1 VGQVAVLGGRWLLEP
16 LALLM
21 LAVALAST
29 ARITALAATV
39 RADAVPAH
47 TVPAHTV
54 PAHTVP
60 AHTRRPRRAGLVG
73 AAVIDDTALALM
85 AVATAG
91 MLVPGLRT
99 LPDSAWEVVF
109 AVLTTWFAIRS
120 ARAARRAITRS
131 ASARA
136 LAAPNCAP
144 HLVHCAAMLYTFL
157 ALPAA
162 PGAGRAGPG
171 GMTMTGMASVAGVLR
186 PAASGP
192 SALYHVLA
200 VAGALVVVGYC
211 VRDVGHLSS
220 RPYRVPGAVAAPAAL
235 LLSQA
240 SRVGCRAVMG
250 VTMAVMLVIMT

>member
-29 ARITALAATV
+29 ARITALAAPALAGTV
-39 RADAVPAH
+39 LAG
-47 TVPAHTV
+47 TVLANTV
-54 PAHTVP
+54 LAN
-60 AHTRRPRRAGLVG
+60 TRRPRPAGFAV
-73 AAVIDDTALALM
+73 AAVVDDAALALM
-85 AVATAG
+85 AVATVG

-99 LPDSAWEVVF
+99 LPDSAWEAVF
-109 AVLTTWFAIRS
+109 AVLTAWFAIRS
-120 ARAARRAITRS
+120 VRAARRASTRS

-144 HLVHCAAMLYTFL
+144 HLVHCAAMLYMFL

-162 PGAGRAGPG
+162 PGAGGAGPG
-171 GMTMTGMASVAGVLR
+171 GMTMTGMASVAGMLR
-186 PAASGP
+186 PAASGQT
-192 SALYHVLA
+192 ALYHVLA
-200 VAGALVVVGYC
+200 VLGALVVVGYC